1 MNMTRLKSISG
12 ETSREKKKK
21 EKDRSMR
28 QFANKIK
35 RIFCLADFSWIDSE
49 NHQFKIGLREIELD
63 AIFYY
68 ENIILICEYTGLT
81 NDIKDHVRKKH
92 EAFEQIEENKSGFLE
107 HLCSHFDEHTSKL
120 CKYDPSQ
127 YRIKYLYFSEKELG
141 FNKDTLNLYS
151 LIKFVEP
158 RYLEYF
164 NKMAQCIHRSIKY
177 EIYRFLNIADEE
189 IGIYS
194 TESQNKSISATI
206 ITPEEFTGLKNGVRI
221 VSFMMSAETL
231 IKNSYVL
238 RKDNWEDT
246 ATLYQRLIQRDKIR
260 GIRKFL
266 ATKKEVFYNNIIV
279 ALPDSV
285 YFLDGKDQRIE
296 IEQVKECAV
305 CKMMIPDKMNTIG
318 IIDGQHRI
326 YAHYEGA
333 ADDPAELDISI
344 LRKKLHLLVTGLIFP
359 RNMSG
364 TQRAQIE
371 SEIFL
376 DINTNAKP
384 VPPDVLLHITGIKH
398 PLSDIGLARAVIE
411 RINHESIFFRKFE
424 LSSLEQRKIKI
435 ASIIKFALRYLVS
448 IEEQEKKTL
457 YTYWTGD
464 KVGLQKLDDNA
475 YEDYLKYCTNNLV
488 QYFSAVR
495 DRFKGEWNDAE
506 SKVLSVIS
514 INGFILAY
522 TSFVNEYGIKNFD
535 FFKEKLQSLEIDF
548 SKEKFPYT
556 SSQYKKFS
564 IEILKALRG
573 EDVLS

>member
-1 MNMTRLKSISG
+1 MTRLKSTSG
-12 ETSREKKKK
+12 ETREKKKK

-28 QFANKIK
+28 RFTNKIK

-107 HLCSHFDEHTSKL
+107 HLCSHFDEHTRKL

-127 YRIKYLYFSEKELG
+127 YRIKYLYFSQKELG

-266 ATKKEVFYNNIIV
+266 
-279 ALPDSV
+279 
-285 YFLDGKDQRIE
+285 
-296 IEQVKECAV
+296 C
-305 CKMMIPDKMNTIG
+305 
-318 IIDGQHRI
+318 
-326 YAHYEGA
+326 
-333 ADDPAELDISI
+333 
-344 LRKKLHLLVTGLIFP
+344 
-359 RNMSG
+359 
-364 TQRAQIE
+364 
-371 SEIFL
+371 
-376 DINTNAKP
+376 
-384 VPPDVLLHITGIKH
+384 
-398 PLSDIGLARAVIE
+398 
-411 RINHESIFFRKFE
+411 
-424 LSSLEQRKIKI
+424 
-435 ASIIKFALRYLVS
+435 
-448 IEEQEKKTL
+448 
-457 YTYWTGD
+457 
-464 KVGLQKLDDNA
+464 
-475 YEDYLKYCTNNLV
+475 
-488 QYFSAVR
+488 
-495 DRFKGEWNDAE
+495 
-506 SKVLSVIS
+506 
-514 INGFILAY
+514 
-522 TSFVNEYGIKNFD
+522 
-535 FFKEKLQSLEIDF
+535 
-548 SKEKFPYT
+548 
-556 SSQYKKFS
+556 
-564 IEILKALRG
+564 
-573 EDVLS
+573 